1 MNLIHGNEPC
11 LLLVAKGCSGAHLP
25 ADGRREMPVV
35 AELQKCRNKLPR
47 LCRQRCWGLGEAA
60 AYS

>member
-25 ADGRREMPVV
+25 ADGRKEMPVV
-35 AELQKCRNKLPR
+35 AELQKC
-47 LCRQRCWGLGEAA
+47 
-60 AYS
+60 